1 MEIKRE
7 EYKEFLAEDYLSV
20 KDAAAM
26 LEVSETELRELVKK
40 HQVPTHNVAGVFLRL
55 KRKEVEDLKIK
66 WRIERELFPKPQKTF
81 LPAGQAGAHRVEVA
95 RAGFFT
101 KISDFW
107 YFNDFYIL
115 CSVLIVLL
123 LYVILSSQ

>member
-1 MEIKRE
+1 MEIKKEDYKDFLTE
-7 EYKEFLAEDYLSV
+7 EYLGV

-26 LEVSETELRELVKK
+26 LEVTETELRELVKK

-55 KRKEVEDLKIK
+55 KRKEVEELKVR
-66 WRIERELFPKPQKTF
+66 WRIERELFPKPSKVF
-81 LPAGQAGAHRVEVA
+81 AHGNTVT

-101 KISDFW
+101 KIADFW

-123 LYVILSSQ
+123 LYVILSYQ

>member
-7 EYKEFLAEDYLSV
+7 EYNEFLAEDYLSV

-26 LEVSETELRELVKK
+26 LDVSETELRELVKK

-55 KRKEVEDLKIK
+55 KRKEIEELKIK
-66 WRIERELFPKPQKTF
+66 WRIERELFPKTQK
-81 LPAGQAGAHRVEVA
+81 AVYVRGGEVA

-101 KISDFW
+101 KIADFW

>member
-1 MEIKRE
+1 MEIKKE
-7 EYKEFLAEDYLSV
+7 DYKEFLTEDYLSV

-26 LEVSETELRELVKK
+26 LEVSETEMRELVKK

-66 WRIERELFPKPQKTF
+66 WRIERDLFPKVQKAANSGT
-81 LPAGQAGAHRVEVA
+81 VA

-101 KISDFW
+101 KIADFW

>member
-7 EYKEFLAEDYLSV
+7 EYNEFLAEDYLSV

-26 LEVSETELRELVKK
+26 LDVSETELRELVKK

-55 KRKEVEDLKIK
+55 KRKEIEELKIK
-66 WRIERELFPKPQKTF
+66 WRIERELFPKTQK
-81 LPAGQAGAHRVEVA
+81 AYVRGGEVA

-101 KISDFW
+101 KIADFW

>member
-1 MEIKRE
+1 MEIKKE
-7 EYKEFLAEDYLSV
+7 EYKEFLTEDYLSV

-26 LEVSETELRELVKK
+26 LEVTETELRELVKK
-40 HQVPTHNVAGVFLRL
+40 HQVPTHNVAGVFLRM
-55 KRKEVEDLKIK
+55 KRKEVEELKIK
-66 WRIERELFPKPQKTF
+66 WRIERELFPKEQKTF
-81 LPAGQAGAHRVEVA
+81 AHTSTVKK
-95 RAGFFT
+95 AGFFS
-101 KISDFW
+101 KLADFW

>member
-1 MEIKRE
+1 MQIKKE
-7 EYKEFLAEDYLSV
+7 DYNEFLTEDYLSV
-20 KDAAAM
+20 TDAAAM
-26 LEVSETELRELVKK
+26 LEVSETEMRELVKK

-55 KRKEVEDLKIK
+55 KRKEVEELKIK
-66 WRIERELFPKPQKTF
+66 WRIERELFP
-81 LPAGQAGAHRVEVA
+81 PARGGSASGGKAKSIAE

>member
-1 MEIKRE
+1 MEINKE
-7 EYKEFLAEDYLSV
+7 EYKEFLTEDYLSV

-26 LEVSETELRELVKK
+26 LEVSETEMRELVKK

-55 KRKEVEDLKIK
+55 KRKEVEELKNK

-81 LPAGQAGAHRVEVA
+81 VHDGKVA
-95 RAGFFT
+95 RAGFFA
-101 KISDFW
+101 KLADFW

-115 CSVLIVLL
+115 CSILIVLL

>member
-1 MEIKRE
+1 MEIKKE
-7 EYKEFLAEDYLSV
+7 EYKEFLTEDYLSL

-26 LEVSETELRELVKK
+26 LEIGEEELRSLVKR
-40 HQVPTHNVAGVFLRL
+40 HQIPTHNVAGVFLRL
-55 KRKEVEDLKIK
+55 KRKEVEELKIK
-66 WRIERELFPKPQKTF
+66 WRIERELFPKPLKTAV
-81 LPAGQAGAHRVEVA
+81 PRSTVA

-101 KISDFW
+101 RIADFW

-115 CSVLIVLL
+115 SSVLIVLL

>member
-1 MEIKRE
+1 MEIKKE
-7 EYKEFLAEDYLSV
+7 DYKEFLTEDYMSV

-26 LEVSETELRELVKK
+26 LEIGEEELRSLVKR
-40 HQVPTHNVAGVFLRL
+40 HQIPTHNVAGVFLRL
-55 KRKEVEDLKIK
+55 KRKEVEELKIK
-66 WRIERELFPKPQKTF
+66 WRIERELFPKPQKAF
-81 LPAGQAGAHRVEVA
+81 AHKSAVA

-101 KISDFW
+101 RIADFW